1 MSPEIELL
9 QPEVSG
15 DPVLPD
21 ELESMEDVRGISDKN
36 PDGSTDIVKRNSIQ
50 LARGQGEWVPPKK
63 GAHNKEVGD
72 DLYRSF
78 VQQATAIDRLA
89 DEEERT
95 LGKRV
100 MESGDKRATKKLV
113 LHNMRLA
120 IKMAHQYRREWANLM
135 DLVQEAMAGLAIA
148 AQKWDPERGT
158 RFGTYAAFWIRA
170 QLTKFLMTNARLIHT
185 ANTRAG
191 RKVYFG
197 LPEVRRKLL
206 AAGKNATVEEIA
218 AEMGEDPKE
227 VALIVTRLSGKEASL
242 SAPMDEGGGMTLADA
257 MVSDLDTPEEEATES
272 EMQQLLASI
281 IQSFEGILTND
292 RDVAVWKEHLM
303 SNDPIS
309 LVELGARFGVSKQ
322 RMGQIANRLKKRFR
336 QHVIDEL
343 GPTTQLNWLFSQD

>member
-1 MSPEIELL
+1 MNAEMELL
-9 QPEVSG
+9 EPELAEILESDESEALDLE
-15 DPVLPD
+15 DPVPKD
-21 ELESMEDVRGISDKN
+21 DRAEM
-36 PDGSTDIVKRNSIQ
+36 VKRGSIQ
-50 LARGQGEWVPPKK
+50 LAKGQGEWVPPKK
-63 GAHNKEVGD
+63 GAEAREVGD

-78 VQQATAIDRLA
+78 VRQATAIDRLA
-89 DEEERT
+89 DEEERA

-100 MESGDKRATKKLV
+100 MDSADPRATKKLV
-113 LHNMRLA
+113 MHNMRLA
-120 IKMAHQYRREWANLM
+120 IKMAHQYRREWTNLM

-206 AAGKNATVEEIA
+206 AKGQNATVEEIA
-218 AEMGEDPKE
+218 EEMGEDPKE
-227 VALIVTRLSGKEASL
+227 VALIVTRLQGKEASL
-242 SAPMDEGGGMTLADA
+242 SVPLDEGGGTTLSDA
-257 MVSDLDTPEEEATES
+257 MVSHMGTPEEEATET
-272 EMQQLLASI
+272 EMQQLLATI
-281 IQSFEGILTND
+281 IQSFEGILVNE
-292 RDVAVWKEHLM
+292 RDLAVWTEHLM

-343 GPTTQLNWLFSQD
+343 GPNTQLNWLFSQD